1 MGPLASRPTDVAA
14 LQPPYERHPA
24 LVRALKVLRGGGLVA
39 FPTETFYGLA
49 ADIRQEAAL
58 RSLYAAKGRD
68 PGEPLLI
75 LVDGAAAVDQL
86 ALRVDPLARRLMH
99 VFWPGGLTLV
109 FEAGPS
115 VSRLLTAGTGKIG
128 IRWSSHAVAAAL
140 PAGLGCPVTGTSA
153 NRSGSPPCVDAREVE
168 AQLGGRVDL
177 ILDGGRTAGL
187 APSTVLDV
195 SGDRPRIL
203 RRGVIPEDV
212 LMQVIGAGCAS

>member
-1 MGPLASRPTDVAA
+1 M
-14 LQPPYERHPA
+14 
-24 LVRALKVLRGGGLVA
+24 VRALEVLWGGGLVA

-58 RSLYAAKGRD
+58 QSLYAAKGRD

-75 LVDGAAAVDQL
+75 LVDGAAAVDRL
-86 ALRVDPLARRLMH
+86 ALRVSPLARRLIR

-115 VSRLLTAGTGKIG
+115 ISGLLTAGTGKIG
-128 IRWSSHAVAAAL
+128 IRWSSHPVAAAL
-140 PAGLGCPVTGTSA
+140 SAGLGGPVTGTSA
-153 NRSGSPPCVDAREVE
+153 NRSGFPPCVDAREVE

-195 SGDRPRIL
+195 SSEPPKIL
-203 RRGVIPEDV
+203 RRGMVPEDA